1 MQPFLSRGERRRAFP
16 ISIRSGRFVM
26 TTEAL
31 SPRRE
36 RSPLNNRL
44 RAMLTQENIITLVV
58 AIIVAGAVVVPLAV
72 LFVSS
77 FKVLDPLGWDTT
89 WGFGNYVEMF
99 TDRVIPKAFLNTLII
114 SSGSTVLATFLG
126 VSLAWINARTNCPGR
141 DYLEPYNLIPFFL
154 SPFVGAIAWHNLG
167 EPQTG
172 LLNNW
177 AREIFGIEGAIINV
191 DNIYG
196 VIWVTGIFFAPLV
209 YLFVVGSLRR
219 MDPSLE
225 DSART
230 TGAGLIRTT
239 MTITLPL
246 VMPGILSGAIIVFV
260 TSAGEFGVPF
270 KLSAPYGWETL
281 TTQIFT
287 KAVGD
292 DANHYL
298 GAAMSMGLG
307 VITVLLIW
315 IQQRYIAPRSFTT
328 VTGKGFRP
336 NVLDLGWWRWVA
348 FGYNLLFILVA
359 VILPIVCLIIVSLH
373 PVWTG
378 KSVWA
383 DLTTINYVKTLFW
396 WRPEAISAAT
406 NGIANSLILAFGG
419 ASIAMVMALV
429 ISYMIHRTKGF
440 GVRMLDFLS
449 VVPIGFPGIVL
460 AMGVLVTYIQTPIYA
475 TLWILMLAYITRF
488 FPYGQRNISSIM
500 LAISEELD
508 QSSRMA
514 GASWFTTLWRIT
526 IPLLKPGLFAG
537 WILLFIIFLR
547 ELSISIILFT
557 TGTETLSVGVYYL
570 TNFENEPLTAALSMA
585 QTVML
590 LIAIYAFRRFAGR
603 EALTA

>member
-1 MQPFLSRGERRRAFP
+1 
-16 ISIRSGRFVM
+16 M
-26 TTEAL
+26 TTETYSSNAV
-31 SPRRE
+31 E
-36 RSPLNNRL
+36 RSRLNNRL
-44 RAMLTQENIITLVV
+44 RALLTQENIITLVV
-58 AIIVAGAVVVPLAV
+58 ALIVAGAVIVPLVV

-89 WGFGNYVEMF
+89 WGFGNYVTMF
-99 TDRVIPKAFLNTLII
+99 TDRIIPKAFVNTLII
-114 SSGSTVLATFLG
+114 STGSTILATLLG
-126 VSLAWINARTNCPGR
+126 VSLAWVNARTNCPGR
-141 DYLEPYNLIPFFL
+141 NVLEPYNLIPFFL
-154 SPFVGAIAWHNLG
+154 SPFVGAIAWHNLA

-177 AREIFGIEGAIINV
+177 ARDLLGIEGALLNV
-191 DNIYG
+191 NNIWG

-230 TGAGLIRTT
+230 TGAGLVRTT
-239 MTITLPL
+239 MTVTLPL

-281 TTQIFT
+281 TTQIFS

-292 DANHYL
+292 DANYYL
-298 GAAMSMGLG
+298 GAAMSMALG
-307 VITVLLIW
+307 IITVFLIW
-315 IQQRYIAPRSFTT
+315 VQQRYIAPRSFTT

-336 NVLDLGWWRWVA
+336 NVLDLGPWKWVA
-348 FGYNLLFILVA
+348 FGYNIFFIMVA
-359 VILPIVCLIIVSLH
+359 VVLPIVCLIIVSLH

-378 KSVWA
+378 KIVFA
-383 DLTTINYVKTLFW
+383 DMTTINYVKTLFW
-396 WRPEAISAAT
+396 WRPEAIAAAT
-406 NGIANSLILAFGG
+406 NGIGNSLILAFGG
-419 ASIAMVMALV
+419 ASISMVLALV

-440 GVRMLDFLS
+440 GVRLLDFLS
-449 VVPIGFPGIVL
+449 MVPIGFPGIVL
-460 AMGVLVTYIQTPIYA
+460 AMGVLITYIQTPIYA

-514 GASWFTTLWRIT
+514 GASWFTTLRRIT

-547 ELSISIILFT
+547 ELSISIILFS

-590 LIAIYAFRRFAGR
+590 LIAIYAFRRMAGR

>member
-1 MQPFLSRGERRRAFP
+1 
-16 ISIRSGRFVM
+16 M
-26 TTEAL
+26 TTETYA
-31 SPRRE
+31 SNAVE
-36 RSPLNNRL
+36 RSRLNNRL
-44 RAMLTQENIITLVV
+44 RSMVTQENLITLIV
-58 AIIVAGAVVVPLAV
+58 ALIVAGAVIVPLVV

-89 WGFGNYVEMF
+89 WGFGNYVTMF
-99 TDRVIPKAFLNTLII
+99 TDRIIPKAFVNTIII

-172 LLNNW
+172 LLNNL
-177 AREIFGIEGAIINV
+177 ARDLFGIEGAIINI
-191 DNIYG
+191 DNIWG

-230 TGAGLIRTT
+230 TGAGLFRTT
-239 MTITLPL
+239 MTVTLPL

-281 TTQIFT
+281 TTQIFS

-292 DANHYL
+292 DANYYL
-298 GAAMSMGLG
+298 GAAMSMALG
-307 VITVLLIW
+307 IITVFLIW
-315 IQQRYIAPRSFTT
+315 VQQRYIAPRSFTT

-336 NVLDLGWWRWVA
+336 NVLDLGPWKWLA
-348 FGYNLLFILVA
+348 FGYNIFFIMVA
-359 VILPIVCLIIVSLH
+359 VVLPIVCLIIVSLH

-378 KSVWA
+378 KIVLA
-383 DLTTINYVKTLFW
+383 DITTVNYVKTLFW

-406 NGIANSLILAFGG
+406 NGIINSLYLSFGG
-419 ASIAMVMALV
+419 ASIAMALALV

-449 VVPIGFPGIVL
+449 MVPIGFPGIVL
-460 AMGVLVTYIQTPIYA
+460 AMGVLITYIQTPIYA

-514 GASWFTTLWRIT
+514 GASWFTTLRRIT

-590 LIAIYAFRRFAGR
+590 LIAIYAFRRLAGR

>member
-1 MQPFLSRGERRRAFP
+1 
-16 ISIRSGRFVM
+16 
-26 TTEAL
+26 
-31 SPRRE
+31 
-36 RSPLNNRL
+36 LNN
-44 RAMLTQENIITLVV
+44 
-58 AIIVAGAVVVPLAV
+58 LARSV
-72 LFVSS
+72 
-77 FKVLDPLGWDTT
+77 
-89 WGFGNYVEMF
+89 
-99 TDRVIPKAFLNTLII
+99 
-114 SSGSTVLATFLG
+114 
-126 VSLAWINARTNCPGR
+126 
-141 DYLEPYNLIPFFL
+141 
-154 SPFVGAIAWHNLG
+154 
-167 EPQTG
+167 
-172 LLNNW
+172 
-177 AREIFGIEGAIINV
+177 FGIEGAIINI
-191 DNIYG
+191 DNIWG

-230 TGAGLIRTT
+230 TGAGLLRTT
-239 MTITLPL
+239 MTVTLPL

-270 KLSAPYGWETL
+270 KLAAPYGWETL
-281 TTQIFT
+281 TTQIFS

-292 DANHYL
+292 DANHYM
-298 GAAMSMGLG
+298 GAAMSMALG
-307 VITVLLIW
+307 VITVFLIW
-315 IQQRYIAPRSFTT
+315 VQQRYIAPRSFTT

-336 NVLDLGWWRWVA
+336 NVLDLGPWRWVA
-348 FGYNLLFILVA
+348 FGYNIFFILVA
-359 VILPIVCLIIVSLH
+359 VVLPIVCLIIVSLH

-378 KSVWA
+378 KIVVA
-383 DLTTINYVKTLFW
+383 DMTTINYVKTLMW
-396 WRPEAISAAT
+396 WHPEAISAAT
-406 NGIANSLILAFGG
+406 NGIGNSLILAFGG
-419 ASIAMVMALV
+419 ASISMVLALV

-449 VVPIGFPGIVL
+449 MVPIGFPGIVL

-514 GASWFTTLWRIT
+514 GASWFTTLRRIT

-590 LIAIYAFRRFAGR
+590 LIAIYAFRRLAGR